1 MSMFYPTDYGAVADG
16 EALHTEAIQRC
27 IDACHGAGGGTV
39 VLPTGVLV
47 TGTLILK
54 SNVQLEIPAGAV
66 LRASAD
72 LAQFPSVASRYP
84 SYDGEYVTHKA
95 LIRTEDAEKV
105 SITGLGTIDGGGDA
119 WVDGPYGMPSFSLR
133 PRILYFRG
141 CRRVRVRDVTLRN
154 AASWVQT
161 YQDCRDVGLCGITV
175 ESRENPDIEAERYAK
190 VPGRNTDGLDIV
202 DCQSVTVSDCRITTG
217 DDGICLKSYAPDGVC
232 RDIAITNCIVSTN
245 ASGIK
250 IGTETSGAITDV
262 VISNCVVHDTRCD
275 GIAVMTVDGA
285 LVERI
290 SISGI
295 TLRNI
300 KGAPIY
306 IRCGARGRVYRQ
318 GAVARAGIL
327 RDVRISNVQGA
338 GLSAAYA
345 SSITGLPGQP
355 VEGVFLQGVN
365 LEAEGGFESVPAG
378 PGPDVAAAYPG
389 GKAFGP
395 LPAYGFYVRHARDIA
410 FEQVSVRTRLPDAR
424 PMILVNDRPPENG
437 RTLCAPLVPGTERAG

>member
-1 MSMFYPTDYGAVADG
+1 MNQFDPADFGAVADG
-16 EALHTEAIQRC
+16 ETLSTWAIQQC
-27 IDACHGAGGGTV
+27 IDACHAAGGGTV

-47 TGTLILK
+47 TGTLVLK
-54 SNVQLEIPAGAV
+54 SHVHLEVSAGAV

-95 LIRTEDAEKV
+95 LIRVEDAEQV
-105 SITGLGTIDGGGDA
+105 SITGLGTIDGGGNT

-161 YQDCRDVGLCGITV
+161 YQDCQDVGLCGITV
-175 ESRENPDIEAERYAK
+175 DSRENPDIEAERYAK

-202 DCQSVTVSDCRITTG
+202 DCQRVTVSDCRITAG

-275 GIAVMTVDGA
+275 AIAVMTVDGA

-327 RDVRISNVQGA
+327 RDVHISNVQGA
-338 GLSAAYA
+338 GLSAEYA
-345 SSITGLPGQP
+345 SSITGLAGQP
-355 VEGVFLQGVN
+355 VERVCLQGVS
-365 LEAEGGFESVPAG
+365 LEAEGGLESIPAG
-378 PGPDVAAAYPG
+378 AVPELAAAYPS

-395 LPAYGFYVRHARDIA
+395 LPAYGFYVRHARDVV
-410 FEQVSVRTRLPDAR
+410 FDQVRVRARMPDAR
-424 PMILVNDRPPENG
+424 PVIVVDDVSESRIHANVGEEG
-437 RTLCAPLVPGTERAG
+437 SK